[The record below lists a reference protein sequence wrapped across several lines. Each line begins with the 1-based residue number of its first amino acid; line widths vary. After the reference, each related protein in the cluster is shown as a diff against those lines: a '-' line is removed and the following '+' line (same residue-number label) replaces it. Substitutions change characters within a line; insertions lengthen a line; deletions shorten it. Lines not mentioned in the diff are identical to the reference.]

1 MLETML
7 FIFSALLC
15 LFTCITN
22 ILFEGIEEKIE
33 MEYKAL
39 WKDYRQFL
47 QELNSEM
54 EDKE

>member
-15 LFTCITN
+15 LFACISN
-22 ILFEGIEEKIE
+22 ILFEGIEEKIA
-33 MEYKAL
+33 MEYKSL

-47 QELNSEM
+47 HELNSEM

>member
-1 MLETML
+1 MLEVML

-22 ILFEGIEEKIE
+22 ILFEGIEEKIA
-33 MEYKAL
+33 MEYKTL
-39 WKDYRQFL
+39 WEDSRQFL
-47 QELNSEM
+47 QEINSEM